1 MVPYDTAAYAEA
13 MKWVWNALA
22 VESSTV
28 EPASPEFVFTEI
40 TGRDAVARIRKL
52 AQDIA
57 AHMHISIRV
66 GVARSKMVA
75 QLAALRCAD
84 GQLVVVPGGT
94 EAEFLAPIAIA
105 QVECI
110 APKVRD
116 RLQRLGLRSL
126 GDIQEL
132 PSRELQRQF
141 RGGVGLWLQ
150 MVAQGKD
157 GERIRATWPPRCVE
171 AAVTWDYEVGYT
183 ATVLGALQLCAQEI
197 TCSLVREQEFAR
209 HITLFVRLAD
219 GSEIVR

>member
-1 MVPYDTAAYAEA
+1 MIACFYVPQAGIATERARLGLWGEPLALVADGIVVAASDEAARHGVQAQQNGTAARSLCPRLVMVPYDTAAYAEA
-13 MKWVWNALA
+13 MKSVWNALA

-28 EPASPEFVFTEI
+28 EPASPEIVFTEI
-40 TGRDAVARIRKL
+40 TGRDAVARIRQL

-84 GQLVVVPGGT
+84 GQIVVVPGGT
-94 EAEFLAPIAIA
+94 EAEFLAPVAIA

-116 RLQRLGLRSL
+116 RLQRLGLRNF

-141 RGGVGLWLQ
+141 RGRRGS
-150 MVAQGKD
+150 VAANGGTGQ
-157 GERIRATWPPRCVE
+157 RW
-171 AAVTWDYEVGYT
+171 
-183 ATVLGALQLCAQEI
+183 
-197 TCSLVREQEFAR
+197 
-209 HITLFVRLAD
+209 
-219 GSEIVR
+219 